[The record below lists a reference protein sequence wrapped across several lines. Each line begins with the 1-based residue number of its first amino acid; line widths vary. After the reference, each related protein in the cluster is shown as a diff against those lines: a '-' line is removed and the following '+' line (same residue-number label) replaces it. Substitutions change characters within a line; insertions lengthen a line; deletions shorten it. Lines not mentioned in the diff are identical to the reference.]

1 MKVKST
7 SIKDVLLVTPEIF
20 EDSRGHFFESF
31 NENEFSSITGHSFL
45 SVQDNQSYSSLGTLR
60 GIHF

>member
-20 EDSRGHFFESF
+20 EDSRGYFFESF
-31 NENEFSSITGHSFL
+31 NENEFSSIIGHFSVGCVEIFL
-45 SVQDNQSYSSLGTLR
+45 K
-60 GIHF
+60 IHKSWF